1 MAPEYAYHGHFS
13 VKSDVFSFGVL
24 VLEMICGQKNGSFR
38 NEENGEDLLTYVSTI
53 SSYTFSFYLRL
64 GSTCTV
70 ILTK

>member
-13 VKSDVFSFGVL
+13 IKSDVFSFGVL
-24 VLEMICGQKNGSFR
+24 VLEMICEQKNSYFH

-70 ILTK
+70 ILKK

>member
-24 VLEMICGQKNGSFR
+24 VLEMICGQKNGYFH

-53 SSYTFSFYLRL
+53 SSYTFFFYLRL

-70 ILTK
+70 ILKK